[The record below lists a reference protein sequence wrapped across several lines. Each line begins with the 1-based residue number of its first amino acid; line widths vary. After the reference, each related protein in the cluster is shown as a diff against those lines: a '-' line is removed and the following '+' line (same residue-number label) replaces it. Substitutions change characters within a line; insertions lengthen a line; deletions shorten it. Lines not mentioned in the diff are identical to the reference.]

1 MSQLMIYSPI
11 HKGIRNRLFRLSVE
25 AGKLDITDRQKV
37 GNFKADFSALVHNII
52 RHHELEDQFI
62 HPLLA
67 DKVPGGA
74 EKLEEEHRVAAHM
87 MDNLVKYLDE
97 IIAQS
102 SDYSNIQ
109 ELSLEFYLA
118 YNRFITY
125 FMEHINTE
133 EQHIQRALW
142 HLCKPEEIVA
152 AVGKLQ
158 ANQEPELAMEN
169 IEMIITS
176 VSLNELTG
184 ILLQSK
190 PNVPPEA
197 FKKVLKIA
205 ERHLNA
211 KEYAKL
217 LSNIGV

>member
-1 MSQLMIYSPI
+1 
-11 HKGIRNRLFRLSVE
+11 LSVE

-52 RHHELEDQFI
+52 RHHELEGQFI
-62 HPLLA
+62 HPLLT

-97 IIAQS
+97 IIAQL
-102 SDYSNIQ
+102 SDYSNIK
-109 ELSLEFYLA
+109 ELGLEFYLA
-118 YNRFITY
+118 YNRFMIY
-125 FMEHINTE
+125 FMAHLNEE
-133 EQHIQRALW
+133 EQHIQRTLW
-142 HLCKPEEIVA
+142 HLCKPEEVAA

-176 VSLNELTG
+176 VSLFELTE
-184 ILLQSK
+184 ILRQSM
-190 PNVPPEA
+190 PNAPPEA
-197 FKKVLKIA
+197 FKRVLTMA
-205 ERHLNA
+205 ERDLGA
-211 KEYAKL
+211 QEYTKL